1 MVDTT
6 PLAPSTDG
14 PVLLFDGACN
24 LCNGT
29 VQFLLRT
36 DRRAVLRF
44 APLQSETGIRLL
56 QEAGYQGPPLDS
68 VVLIANGRLFAHSD
82 AVLETARLLGF
93 PWSLAYGFKGVP
105 RVLRDAIYRWVGRNR
120 YAWFGKSEQ
129 CLMPTPDLKAR
140 FL

>member
-1 MVDTT
+1 MAYT
-6 PLAPSTDG
+6 PPHSNAIEG
-14 PVLLFDGACN
+14 PVLLFDGVCN
-24 LCNGT
+24 LCNRT
-29 VQFLLRT
+29 VQFLLRH

-44 APLQSETGIRLL
+44 AALQSETGVQLL
-56 QEAGYQGPPLDS
+56 REAGFQGPALDS
-68 VVLIANGRLFAHSD
+68 VVLIANGRLFTHSD

-105 RVLRDAIYRWVGRNR
+105 RAIRDAVYRRVARNR
-120 YAWFGKSEQ
+120 YAWFGKRDH